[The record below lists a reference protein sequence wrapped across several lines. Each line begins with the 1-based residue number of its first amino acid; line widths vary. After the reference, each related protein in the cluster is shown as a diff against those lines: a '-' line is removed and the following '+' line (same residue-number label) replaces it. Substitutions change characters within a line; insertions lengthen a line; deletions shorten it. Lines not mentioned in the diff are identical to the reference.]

1 MQSSNA
7 ETEAMQ
13 KDINM
18 RMRREDENIL
28 TVAVERGGMDANGA
42 GQKGRGMGQGHR
54 GREAEGR
61 GDERQREVLLQGGL
75 RKFYK
80 CKGRKSQ

>member
-1 MQSSNA
+1 LTRQRFLAAEAKISKQKMKEADEEETRWCQMQSSNA

-28 TVAVERGGMDANGA
+28 TVAVERGGMDANG
-42 GQKGRGMGQGHR
+42 R
-54 GREAEGR
+54 AEG
-61 GDERQREVLLQGGL
+61 QRNGTGA
-75 RKFYK
+75 
-80 CKGRKSQ
+80 